1 MKKVLTKGVE
11 GGNIGKLLTGRPC
24 GGGVQES
31 PESQGLQEVAG
42 PSHGGVD
49 TRKFDKIEK
58 KC

>member
-1 MKKVLTKGVE
+1 MTKGVE
-11 GGNIGKLLTGRPC
+11 GGNIGKLLTGGPR
-24 GGGVQES
+24 GGGVQQS

-42 PSHGGVD
+42 PSQGGAD